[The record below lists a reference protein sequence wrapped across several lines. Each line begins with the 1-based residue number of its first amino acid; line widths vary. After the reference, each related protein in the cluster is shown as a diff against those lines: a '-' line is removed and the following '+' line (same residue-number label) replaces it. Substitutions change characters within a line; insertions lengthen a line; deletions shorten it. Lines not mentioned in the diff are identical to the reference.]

1 MVRVLLVA
9 ALFSLLAVLDADVAW
24 AGPGGVFVKAAAKST
39 LGKIVFGI
47 LGVLFL
53 PLIIW
58 VLGAQ
63 ALGVRRTRKEL
74 ELLAKAR
81 PEFAWGKLEAEARAA
96 VLDIYAA
103 WKADDLAAVE
113 HRMAPEYFES
123 QKELLER
130 WRDEGKVNVIDLR
143 GQVKLKPLFVKTETV
158 VSYSLVA
165 LLVEAQVVDYLQDES
180 TGKVLKGKKEWDPGF
195 EAVWVLTY
203 REGRWLVTRI
213 EDGSTSLSFARLKNE
228 IDPRYLTERFA
239 SEPAV
244 AQAPEQ
250 AEAVQRE
257 RAPKQV
263 AGKKRHG

>member
-1 MVRVLLVA
+1 MVRGALVRVLLVA

-58 VLGAQ
+58 VFAAQ

-81 PEFAWGKLEAEARAA
+81 PEFAWSKLEAEARAA

-103 WKADDLAAVE
+103 WKADDLAEVE
-113 HRMAPEYFES
+113 QRMAPEYFES

-143 GQVKLKPLFVKTETV
+143 GQVKLKPL
-158 VSYSLVA
+158 
-165 LLVEAQVVDYLQDES
+165 
-180 TGKVLKGKKEWDPGF
+180 
-195 EAVWVLTY
+195 
-203 REGRWLVTRI
+203 
-213 EDGSTSLSFARLKNE
+213 
-228 IDPRYLTERFA
+228 
-239 SEPAV
+239 
-244 AQAPEQ
+244 
-250 AEAVQRE
+250 
-257 RAPKQV
+257 
-263 AGKKRHG
+263 